1 MSKTKQRLWTKF
13 GGKEFFA
20 RMAENATND
29 GDGNEIAQTYAT
41 NDDLATKQNT
51 LTFGY
56 NSNSQIV
63 SIDSH
68 DLAPSAD
75 STVYLANYNSTRG
88 DAVSAALLAGK
99 AVMCK
104 SFHDG
109 DTANPKFGLLGTYN
123 RANNQYQYTF
133 IRKITHTYEQATGD
147 IAFTSVFNASAGDSW
162 FDQFYNLTFKAPT
175 AEGQVM
181 KSVNVNNSHF
191 DWALSTVREVPAST
205 SSDADKVLTVNAQG
219 TPVWTTVQGYATDPT
234 IDDSLLLGQSDGSK
248 TWTALERDTFGSLT
262 DDNDGDEIQ
271 DEEGNSIG
279 DENSVELW
287 TSFNGTGFGA
297 ERAVADVD
305 GNPLN
310 LTISN
315 DQVIA
320 IGGKSIGGG
329 TVVDAYTKAETD
341 VLLADKANKSELPI
355 LRQAEAT
362 EDTTINVVNN
372 RVTWVS
378 NITYSTMTFN
388 VAVPS
393 GESAN
398 FAVELLSQ
406 HACTVSVT
414 VNGVQVPKASAALN
428 ELEAGKTYQLTCVG
442 YGWTCVEID
451 VPSYTVTIDSKT
463 YGATRLG
470 NHLWTTENLDYLF
483 TGCTLNG
490 TPDDKPMAWNN
501 SADPTYEGKYGL
513 VYNYKAVLY
522 LAEHADELLPS
533 GWRLPT
539 LDDWRQL
546 GATIGWD
553 PTQSG
558 QMVTGDKANAFR
570 STEWYLYNSATRQ
583 ADIQGTNLYGL
594 NVLPAGTFA
603 NGEFSNIGSSGSSV
617 CFWASDSLDSGQ
629 LWFASVGHHYGWSSN
644 YSPTSEAVYNYGCH
658 IRLIKDL

>member
-1 MSKTKQRLWTKF
+1 MDLDYISTRRLSRFYDKLKDWLSLNYSTKVELAEATQDMRGATEQFAGAHGLVPTPAAADRNKF
-13 GGKEFFA
+13 LK
-20 RMAENATND
+20 
-29 GDGNEIAQTYAT
+29 GDGTWATPPEVTPTPRQIGALAAKDTYVNGGTIYSLVISAPQNPAGIFTYTDEGGRQLNYWGVPYNGTTTGQVLTYNESSGPYWAM
-41 NDDLATKQNT
+41 
-51 LTFGY
+51 
-56 NSNSQIV
+56 
-63 SIDSH
+63 
-68 DLAPSAD
+68 P
-75 STVYLANYNSTRG
+75 
-88 DAVSAALLAGK
+88 
-99 AVMCK
+99 
-104 SFHDG
+104 
-109 DTANPKFGLLGTYN
+109 ANPLPTP
-123 RANNQYQYTF
+123 
-133 IRKITHTYEQATGD
+133 
-147 IAFTSVFNASAGDSW
+147 SVDN
-162 FDQFYNLTFKAPT
+162 
-175 AEGQVM
+175 
-181 KSVNVNNSHF
+181 
-191 DWALSTVREVPAST
+191 
-205 SSDADKVLTVNAQG
+205 
-219 TPVWTTVQGYATDPT
+219 
-234 IDDSLLLGQSDGSK
+234 SLLLGQSDGSK
-248 TWTALERDTFGSLT
+248 TWTALERDTFGSIT
-262 DDNDGDEIQ
+262 DDDGDDIQ

-287 TSFNGTGFGA
+287 TSFNGIGFGA
-297 ERAVADVD
+297 ERAVADAD

-341 VLLADKANKSELPI
+341 VLLADKADKSELPI
-355 LRQAEAT
+355 LRQDEAT
-362 EDTTINVVNN
+362 ENTTINVVNN

-442 YGWTCVEID
+442 YGWTCVEVD
-451 VPSYTVTIDSKT
+451 VPSYTVSIDSKT

-490 TPDDKPMAWNN
+490 TAENKPMAWNN
-501 SADPTYEGKYGL
+501 SADPTYEGEYGI
-513 VYNYKAVLY
+513 VYNYKAVVY

-546 GATIGWD
+546 GNTIGWD

-570 STEWYLYNSATRQ
+570 NTEWYLH
-583 ADIQGTNLYGL
+583 DIPGTNLYGL
-594 NVLPAGTFA
+594 NALPAGTIN
-603 NGEFSNIGSSGSSV
+603 NGVFYNIGDD
-617 CFWASDSLDSGQ
+617 CKFWASDSLDSGR
-629 LWFASVGHHYGWSSN
+629 LWFASVGSTYGWSYVEASLG
-644 YSPTSEAVYNYGCH
+644 SELLYTYGCH

>member
-1 MSKTKQRLWTKF
+1 MSTTTGEMRKYKVTDPQGNVYSLDPVDSEARQQIDDAELLQFDEDYFTADEDTTNKEVKIGLNGVPLGVDDTLKF
-13 GGKEFFA
+13 VQDSQEGIVLGINSDVEDSGK
-20 RMAENATND
+20 
-29 GDGNEIAQTYAT
+29 I
-41 NDDLATKQNT
+41 
-51 LTFGY
+51 LTV
-56 NSNSQIV
+56 NSS
-63 SIDSH
+63 
-68 DLAPSAD
+68 
-75 STVYLANYNSTRG
+75 
-88 DAVSAALLAGK
+88 GK
-99 AVMCK
+99 AVWDNAPESLPPSSASDENK
-104 SFHDG
+104 VLRVNDEG
-109 DTANPKFGLLGTYN
+109 NPVWS
-123 RANNQYQYTF
+123 QM
-133 IRKITHTYEQATGD
+133 ATG
-147 IAFTSVFNASAGDSW
+147 
-162 FDQFYNLTFKAPT
+162 
-175 AEGQVM
+175 
-181 KSVNVNNSHF
+181 
-191 DWALSTVREVPAST
+191 
-205 SSDADKVLTVNAQG
+205 
-219 TPVWTTVQGYATDPT
+219 
-234 IDDSLLLGQSDGSK
+234 
-248 TWTALERDTFGSLT
+248 TFGSLT
-262 DDNDGDEIQ
+262 DDEGDEIQ

-315 DQVIA
+315 DQVVA

-329 TVVDAYTKAETD
+329 TAVDAYTKAETD
-341 VLLADKANKSELPI
+341 GLLADKADKSELPI

-362 EDTTINVVNN
+362 EDTTINVENY

-388 VAVPS
+388 VVVPS
-393 GESAN
+393 GDAAN

-406 HACTVSVT
+406 HACSVYVT
-414 VNGVQVPKASAALN
+414 VNGVQVPKASAAIN

-451 VPSYTVTIDSKT
+451 VPSYTVTIDNKT

-490 TPDDKPMAWNN
+490 TPEDKPMAWNN
-501 SADPTYEGKYGL
+501 SADPTYEGKYGI

-546 GATIGWD
+546 GSTIGWD

-570 STEWYLYNSATRQ
+570 NTEWYLYNSATRQ

-629 LWFASVGHHYGWSSN
+629 LWFASVGHHYGWSYVSA
-644 YSPTSEAVYNYGCH
+644 SLTFAYGVH

>member
-1 MSKTKQRLWTKF
+1 MSTDNLWNEYD
-13 GGKEFFA
+13 GKGFA
-20 RMAENATND
+20 AIHSEYAVRASKDE
-29 GDGNEIAQTYAT
+29 DGNEITTTYAT
-41 NDDLATKQNT
+41 KNDIPTVMTGAT
-51 LTFGY
+51 
-56 NSNSQIV
+56 SQAAGTSGLV
-63 SIDSH
+63 P
-68 DLAPSAD
+68 AP
-75 STVYLANYNSTRG
+75 TVEEKDKFLKGDGTWTAPPEVNLANYYYDEHGNGLSAKRTNGARPYGSTSLVGGGGNMNTYDLAATFFIDWGGSARHFFTVNTVDSGASRIGFGTNS
-88 DAVSAALLAGK
+88 DHSSAMRYLLPTPVANKYAKTNAEGK
-99 AVMCK
+99 IVW
-104 SFHDG
+104 
-109 DTANPKFGLLGTYN
+109 
-123 RANNQYQYTF
+123 
-133 IRKITHTYEQATGD
+133 GD
-147 IAFTSVFNASAGDSW
+147 IPSLPSPS
-162 FDQFYNLTFKAPT
+162 
-175 AEGQVM
+175 
-181 KSVNVNNSHF
+181 
-191 DWALSTVREVPAST
+191 
-205 SSDADKVLTVNAQG
+205 
-219 TPVWTTVQGYATDPT
+219 
-234 IDDSLLLGQSDGSK
+234 IDDSLLLGQSDGSQ
-248 TWTALERDTFGSLT
+248 TWTALERDTFGSIT
-262 DDNDGDEIQ
+262 DDNDGSEIQ

-310 LTISN
+310 LTISDN
-315 DQVIA
+315 QVIA

-329 TVVDAYTKAETD
+329 TVVDTYTKAETD
-341 VLLADKANKSELPI
+341 VLLADKADKSDLAGKADKSELPI
-355 LRQAEAT
+355 LRQDEAS
-362 EDTTINVVNN
+362 ENTTINVVNN

-393 GESAN
+393 GDAAN

-414 VNGVQVPKASAALN
+414 VNGVQVPKASAAIN

-442 YGWTCVEID
+442 YGWACVEVD
-451 VPSYTVTIDSKT
+451 VPSYTVTIDNKT

-470 NHLWTTENLDYLF
+470 NHLWTTENLDYVF

-490 TPDDKPMAWNN
+490 TPEDKPMAWNN
-501 SADPTYEGKYGL
+501 SADPTYEGKYGI

-570 STEWYLYNSATRQ
+570 NTEWYLYNSVTRLH
-583 ADIQGTNLYGL
+583 DIPGTNLYGL
-594 NVLPAGTFA
+594 NVLPAGSFL
-603 NGEFSNIGSSGSSV
+603 NGEFYNIGEHSK
-617 CFWASDSLDSGQ
+617 FWSSDSLDLSVRR
-629 LWFASVGHHYGWSSN
+629 LWFTSVFTTYSWSYVEASLGSELLYTYG
-644 YSPTSEAVYNYGCH
+644 VH
-658 IRLIKDL
+658 IRLIKDI